1 MDVDAPL
8 RDMHGNSR
16 EGMVVRQKKKK
27 KSVNRFGQQ
36 LARSAMKRNSRLW
49 RLVNQYAEL
58 ALERALKELG
68 VTPAK

>member
-16 EGMVVRQKKKK
+16 EGMVVRQKKK
-27 KSVNRFGQQ
+27 SVHRFGQQ